1 MSRDDDEWAGWA
13 RDFQGSAAEGDAA
26 TPAAM
31 LARVR
36 RETWKQR
43 RAYLGEALAC
53 VFLIGFYVVMMGRL
67 RATWFVVMASAN
79 FVFAALWMGYL
90 THTLRGTWSAAGAD
104 ARTFVALTRARRA
117 AEHRWFR
124 FSRAIT
130 AAMLLFVVG
139 WAPFVLQARWE
150 RYAAEPWRAVVG
162 FGVAL
167 LIGVAAMVHQTRRL
181 ERAGRELA
189 ALDAAAGE

>member
-1 MSRDDDEWAGWA
+1 MSREDDEWAGWA
-13 RDFQGSAAEGDAA
+13 RDFQGSAAADDAT

-31 LARVR
+31 LERVR

-53 VFLIGFYVVMMGRL
+53 VFLIAFYVVMMGRL

-79 FVFAALWMGYL
+79 FVFVALWMGYL
-90 THTLRGTWSAAGAD
+90 THALRGTWSAAGAD
-104 ARTFVALTRARRA
+104 AHTFVALTRARRA
-117 AEHRWFR
+117 AEQRWFR

-130 AAMLLFVVG
+130 ALMLLFVVA
-139 WAPFVLQARWE
+139 WAPFVLRARWE
-150 RYAAEPWRAVVG
+150 RFAAEPWRAFVG
-162 FGVAL
+162 FGLAL
-167 LIGVAAMVHQTRRL
+167 LIGVATMVHQTRRL

-189 ALDAAAGE
+189 ALDEAAAE